1 MKTENVKKSGRT
13 SRTKHIGLV
22 RNDSYLEPF
31 EEAIKGRHEHALW
44 KLGCLTRNGK
54 TKLSDFAN
62 GHNYYGLHS

>member
-31 EEAIKGRHEHALW
+31 EEAIKGRRPRPRHTDFDL
-44 KLGCLTRNGK
+44 LGDNF
-54 TKLSDFAN
+54 D
-62 GHNYYGLHS
+62 